1 MKAYILPEFK
11 EKFEK
16 LVNRASKHLEHKPA
30 ITFSEPMTKTKH
42 TYINWKCDGEH
53 GQDKYKNIVTVIEV
67 TIDDITSGDWVLVAN
82 VFFKEQIIGMVS
94 GKYYKDIPS
103 NLGLDYS
110 KCDYCG
116 YTHPN
121 RTKSHIV
128 FNTRTGEWKQIG
140 TACGKKM
147 FEAGDLCQFTVKLI
161 EVFNQTFACAGEDD
175 WKDWCGRIPD
185 HSWQEAYSVDSIIP
199 AVVGYRKEI
208 NPEWEKA
215 CYNKETRIKEPGTT
229 KFLQDYYFEH
239 QQEHDEL
246 LANGETKHYN
256 ALVIDEA
263 YNAKVREFVSQLPDE
278 YEEDY
283 YTGAPDTTRPKMK
296 TKIKIAFENKY
307 ILIQDIYTVFFAVK
321 MYEDSLTRDDWEKLV
336 ESIKIGEKNEFRGVS
351 LVSKDF
357 YEDIYGCGYFCK
369 FITREGLTIGKSFN
383 NYSSFESQ
391 FMNNDGTF
399 SFACRAD
406 FINNRNR
413 FIRLG
418 GRVSRIK

>member
-1 MKAYILPEFK
+1 MTAYILPEFK

-16 LVNRASKHLEHKPA
+16 LVNRASKHLEHKPT
-30 ITFSEPMTKTKH
+30 ITFSEPMTKTKR

-53 GQDKYKNIVTVIEV
+53 WQEKYKEVVTVIEV

-82 VFFKEQIIGMVS
+82 VFFKEDVVGMVS

-103 NLGLDYS
+103 YLGLDYA

-116 YTHPN
+116 HTHPN

-161 EVFNQTFACAGEDD
+161 EVFNLTLACAGEED
-175 WKDWCGRIPD
+175 WAGWCGRIPD
-185 HSWQEAYSVDSIIP
+185 HSWQQAYSVDSIIP
-199 AVVGYRKEI
+199 AVVGYRKEV
-208 NPEWEKA
+208 NPEWERA
-215 CYNKETRIKEPGTT
+215 YYDEETRSKEPGTT
-229 KFLQDYYFEH
+229 KFLQDYYFDH
-239 QQEHDEL
+239 QNTHDEVQ
-246 LANGETKHYN
+246 ANGTTKHFE
-256 ALVIDEA
+256 ALAPNEE
-263 YNAKVREFVSQLPDE
+263 YNAKVREFVSKFPDE

-283 YTGAPDTTRPKMK
+283 FTGAPDTTRPKMK
-296 TKIKIAFENKY
+296 TKIKMAFENGY
-307 ILIQDIYTVFFAVK
+307 IQMHEIYTVFFAVK
-321 MYEDSLTRDDWEKLV
+321 MYEDSLTIGDWEKLV
-336 ESIKIGEKNEFRGVS
+336 ETIKIGEKNEFKGVS
-351 LVSKDF
+351 LASKEF

-369 FITREGLTIGKSFN
+369 FITPEGLTIGKSFS
-383 NYSSFESQ
+383 NYEGFESQ
-391 FMNNDGTF
+391 FKNEDGTF

-413 FIRLG
+413 FVRLG